1 MLIIV
6 MHLILSI
13 SNESLLSKVKWLEAL
28 LIMYF
33 MWKLRNLKK
42 KRKKPFIC
50 NKLIF
55 GGNVEPQKFGI
66 VPLLF
71 PFSDC
76 VIEWNVGGA
85 NFIVDLFSLSFGET
99 VGVELEG

>member
-1 MLIIV
+1 MVRSVIENV
-6 MHLILSI
+6 FY
-13 SNESLLSKVKWLEAL
+13 EEVEEFEEEAEEA
-28 LIMYF
+28 IHM
-33 MWKLRNLKK
+33 
-42 KRKKPFIC
+42 
-50 NKLIF
+50 
-55 GGNVEPQKFGI
+55 Q
-66 VPLLF
+66 LLF